1 MNRLMYVIVFTP
13 DLEGMKSFYRDDM
26 GFDVTSQSQFFTSF
40 ATGGASLA
48 LMAMHPQQP
57 REFELCFHSADLD
70 ADVRA
75 LKSRGVAFIDTPKW
89 LPFGRVVH
97 ARDPEGNLLS
107 LLQPNNPPR
116 PSAGAAMT
124 AVVLNCKD
132 VAAQKAWYRDRFGL
146 PVELDSP
153 WWVEFDAG
161 ETHVALHPRADHDVL
176 ETHHAGPVTVGFASG
191 DLDEWV
197 EELRVR
203 GVALAE
209 EITDRGFGR
218 FAEVRDPDGN
228 TLVLRDSPAP
238 PTLEEKLAE
247 EFETED
253 EPHHVAIR
261 RIGNK
266 NSKAVSRVAVRPEYH
281 VERKGGRPAPESPAP
296 SLAVAGVKR
305 LDDADARSEAREVAK
320 RPKSAPSVRGGGP
333 NRTRRKPIK
342 SSDPERVLGR
352 PASGHLKEAT
362 RRAMAGKKR
371 AVASAGQSKPIKRA
385 GPRKVTRTA
394 STRSRPAAAP
404 RASSRR
410 ARSSGGRGG
419 RG

>member
-1 MNRLMYVIVFTP
+1 MNRLMYVIAFTP
-13 DLEGMKSFYRDDM
+13 DLKSMVSFYRDDM
-26 GFDVTSQSQFFTSF
+26 GFGVTSESQFFASF

-48 LMAMHPQQP
+48 LMAMHPSQK

-75 LKSRGVAFIDTPKW
+75 LKSRGVAFFDAAKW
-89 LPFGRVVH
+89 LPFGRVIH
-97 ARDPEGNLLS
+97 ARDPEGNLIS
-107 LLQPNNPPR
+107 LLQPTDPPA
-116 PSAGAAMT
+116 PAAGAAMT

-146 PVELDSP
+146 PVEIDSP

-197 EELRVR
+197 EELGVR
-203 GVALAE
+203 GVE
-209 EITDRGFGR
+209 FSEGITDRGYGR

-261 RIGNK
+261 RVGNK

-281 VERKGGRPAPESPAP
+281 TGKKGGKSSEEEASE
-296 SLAVAGVKR
+296 SLAVAGVKK
-305 LDDADARSEAREVAK
+305 LDGAPPRSGSAAK
-320 RPKSAPSVRGGGP
+320 KPKSAPSVRGAGP
-333 NRTRRKPIK
+333 NRTRLKPLQHN
-342 SSDPERVLGR
+342 DPERILGR

-362 RRAMAGKKR
+362 RRSMTGKKR
-371 AVASAGQSKPIKRA
+371 ATATASRSKPVKRA
-385 GPRKVTRTA
+385 
-394 STRSRPAAAP
+394 AP
-404 RASSRR
+404 KKA
-410 ARSSGGRGG
+410 ARSSSKRARRRG
-419 RG
+419 

>member
-1 MNRLMYVIVFTP
+1 MNRLMYVIVLTP
-13 DLEGMKSFYRDDM
+13 DLESMKSFYRDDM
-26 GFDVTSQSQFFTSF
+26 GFDVMSQSQFFASF

-48 LMAMHPQQP
+48 LMAMDPQQP
-57 REFELCFHSADLD
+57 REIELCFHSPDLEK
-70 ADVRA
+70 DVRS
-75 LKSRGVAFIDTPKW
+75 LKSRGVTFIDAPRW

-107 LLQPNNPPR
+107 LLQPNDPPR
-116 PSAGAAMT
+116 PAAGAAMP
-124 AVVLNCKD
+124 AVVLNCRD
-132 VAAQKAWYRDRFGL
+132 VAAQKAWYRDCFGL
-146 PVELDSP
+146 AVELDSP

-203 GVALAE
+203 GVAFAE
-209 EITDRGFGR
+209 DITDRGFGR
-218 FAEVRDPDGN
+218 FAEVSDPDGN

-247 EFETED
+247 DFETED

-261 RIGNK
+261 KLGNK

-281 VERKGGRPAPESPAP
+281 VDRKGGRPAPEGPVP
-296 SLAVAGVKR
+296 SLAEAGVRKHEGVG
-305 LDDADARSEAREVAK
+305 ARSDGRAVGK
-320 RPKSAPSVRGGGP
+320 RPTSAPSVRGGGP
-333 NRTRRKPIK
+333 NRTRLKPIK
-342 SSDPERVLGR
+342 SSDPERILGR

-362 RRAMAGKKR
+362 RREMVTKKSAVATAGRSKPVKR
-371 AVASAGQSKPIKRA
+371 AAT
-385 GPRKVTRTA
+385 RKVTRTA

-404 RASSRR
+404 RASSKS
-410 ARSSGGRGG
+410 ARSSRGRGG

>member
-13 DLEGMKSFYRDDM
+13 DLESLKSFYRDDM
-26 GFDVTSQSQFFTSF
+26 GFDVTSQSQFFASF

-48 LMAMHPQQP
+48 LMAMSPGQQ
-57 REFELCFHSADLD
+57 REFELCFNSADLD

-75 LKSRGVAFIDTPKW
+75 LKSRGVTFIDSPKW

-107 LLQPNNPPR
+107 LLQPNEPPR
-116 PSAGAAMT
+116 SAAGTAMT

-132 VAAQKAWYRDRFGL
+132 VAAQKAWYRDHFGL

-197 EELRVR
+197 AELRVR
-203 GVALAE
+203 GVEFAE
-209 EITDRGFGR
+209 DITDRGFGR
-218 FAEVRDPDGN
+218 FAEVSDPDGN
-228 TLVLRDSPAP
+228 TLVLRDTPAP

-247 EFETED
+247 DFETGD

-261 RIGNK
+261 RLGNK

-281 VERKGGRPAPESPAP
+281 VDKKGGRPAAELPVP
-296 SLAVAGVKR
+296 SVAEAGVRKHDGDGVR
-305 LDDADARSEAREVAK
+305 PGGRVVTK
-320 RPKSAPSVRGGGP
+320 RPKDAPSVRGGGP
-333 NRTRRKPIK
+333 NRTRLKPVK
-342 SSDPERVLGR
+342 SSDPERILGR

-362 RRAMAGKKR
+362 RREMVSKKR
-371 AVASAGQSKPIKRA
+371 AVATAGRSKPVKRA
-385 GPRKVTRTA
+385 AQRKSASSARPTA
-394 STRSRPAAAP
+394 K
-404 RASSRR
+404 RASSRDGG
-410 ARSSGGRGG
+410 SKGGRGG
-419 RG
+419 RR